1 LATEPLLQRP
11 RSADTTVAAN
21 PRVATRGVWM
31 LLLAAAGW
39 GLSFPLTKAFFAI
52 HGIAGGGDESWFYSA
67 LLLISRFALA
77 ALILVV
83 WRRRSITRISA
94 SEWRQAI
101 GLAVFSAA
109 GLLVQA
115 DGLAYTSASVSAFL
129 TQLYCVLVPLFI
141 AVRRRRLPS
150 GRVIASCL
158 IVLAGVAVL
167 ANFDWRTMTLGRGEI
182 ETLISS
188 VFFSAQIL
196 WLARPEFARND
207 AVRMTA
213 VMSVLIALLLAPF
226 LFSRMTLPAQAWA
239 TFAGVPSIALVI
251 ALTIGSTLFP
261 FVLMNRWQAT
271 MRPERAGLI
280 YCAEPMFASLFALF
294 LPGWI
299 SGWWGI
305 AYANEMATLHLIA
318 GGGLI
323 TLANLLALER
333 AR

>member
-1 LATEPLLQRP
+1 
-11 RSADTTVAAN
+11 
-21 PRVATRGVWM
+21 M
-31 LLLAAAGW
+31 LLLATAGW

-52 HGIAGGGDESWFYSA
+52 HGIRSGGDDSWFYSA
-67 LLLISRFALA
+67 LLLVSRFLLA
-77 ALILVV
+77 AIILILLSPST
-83 WRRRSITRISA
+83 RRRMSV

-141 AVRRRRLPS
+141 AVRARRMPS
-150 GRVIASCL
+150 LRMIGSCG

-167 ANFDWRTMTLGRGEI
+167 ANFDWHTMTLGRGEI

-196 WLARPEFARND
+196 WLARPEFAGNNALR
-207 AVRMTA
+207 VTA

-226 LFSRMTLPAQAWA
+226 LFWHKAVPASTWA
-239 TFAGVPSIALVI
+239 TFADLPSIALVV
-251 ALTIGSTLFP
+251 ALMIGSTLVP
-261 FVLMNRWQAT
+261 FVLMNRWQRS

-280 YCAEPMFASLFALF
+280 YCAEPLFASLFALF
-294 LPGWI
+294 LPGWMSRAWDI
-299 SGWWGI
+299 G
-305 AYANEMATLHLIA
+305 YPNEAATVHLIV